1 VLNLLINNY
10 FFKTVGEQK
19 ATARQPAMSTA
30 LLRRLIPR
38 DTGPFLPGAL
48 CVQKMV
54 YLMVESVAA
63 LKFVCLHPSDDRV
76 CPIGPSSA
84 AMALGLE
91 RTNILV
97 LLAAHK

>member
-1 VLNLLINNY
+1 
-10 FFKTVGEQK
+10 
-19 ATARQPAMSTA
+19 
-30 LLRRLIPR
+30 
-38 DTGPFLPGAL
+38 
-48 CVQKMV
+48 
-54 YLMVESVAA
+54 VAA
-63 LKFVCLHPSDDRV
+63 LKFVCLRPSDDRV